1 MNTIFPGYGCLM
13 ILSSIPVYF
22 VFVAWKNK
30 PKLFQKGV
38 GKYKPQTF
46 LRKNSS
52 INRKKLFNWLFRG
65 TI

>member
-1 MNTIFPGYGCLM
+1 M

-22 VFVAWKNK
+22 VFVAWKSK
-30 PKLFQKGV
+30 PKFFQNGV
-38 GKYKPQTF
+38 GKYKPQTL

-52 INRKKLFNWLFRG
+52 INRKKIFNWLFGG